1 MVLNSRL
8 SSFEV
13 FFKENYRPLVYFV
26 NKIIKDVDA
35 AEDLVQDVFI
45 KFLGRQS
52 DFDKEIAARSFLYI
66 AVRNAS
72 LNYLRQIQNHKR
84 ILAANEMKEA
94 EESFALQT
102 IIKSEALNEV
112 YKAING
118 LPGGCQK
125 IFRLGYLD
133 GLSNQEIADHLS
145 ISINTVKTQKARA
158 LQLLRLK
165 IRPELFALLTLFA
178 LGYSSH

>member
-1 MVLNSRL
+1 MNKRL

-13 FFKENYRPLVYFV
+13 FFKEHYRPLVYFAG
-26 NKIIKDVDA
+26 KMIKDVDA

-45 KFLGRQS
+45 RFLGRQS
-52 DFDKEIAARSFLYI
+52 DFDKEISARSFLYI

-72 LNYLRQIQNHKR
+72 LNYLRQAQNHKR
-84 ILAANEMKEA
+84 ILAANAIKEA

-112 YKAING
+112 YKAINE
-118 LPGGCQK
+118 LPEGCRK

-133 GLSNQEIADHLS
+133 GLSNQEIAAHLS
-145 ISINTVKTQKARA
+145 VSINTVKTQKARA

-165 IRPELFALLTLFA
+165 IRPGFFSLLTLFA
-178 LGYSSH
+178 